1 MSPDITMC
9 VGTDCPHKE
18 KCHRYTAKP
27 SEFRQSWFM
36 KPPIKNGKCDMFWG
50 DNAEAVLNQLK
61 DIVEGY
67 EL

>member
-1 MSPDITMC
+1 
-9 VGTDCPHKE
+9 
-18 KCHRYTAKP
+18 
-27 SEFRQSWFM
+27 M

-50 DNAEAVLNQLK
+50 DNEEAVLNQLK